1 MKAEFLDEPELEFG
15 HGGRHVDIRFGLMS
29 FGPLDVGSPRRPQDI
44 SVAIIG
50 TGETI
55 DGMSRWF
62 EVCRKELPAKDSP
75 RPNLFPRFPGFDKTT
90 PFQAKL
96 ALDPTLQGRIH
107 QRDLDRVIA
116 GPTDRLIADSVE
128 LFLGEARRLI
138 EKARCDV
145 VVCAPPAQ
153 LMDAVDPLASGRI
166 PGQEEP
172 DADESSTPLPPVAFH
187 DVLKARG
194 MPLGVPIQMIRPS
207 TYGGRA
213 RRRRHQGSSRPDAVQ
228 DPATRAWNVHTA
240 LYYKAGGVPWRLQRD
255 PSALTT
261 CYVGISFY
269 KSADGERLLTSMAQV
284 FDERGDGVIVR
295 GGPAEVHK
303 DDRQAHLEQGAI
315 QSLITHALKAYRGE
329 HRTAPARILV
339 HKTSLFNADEIA
351 GCVSA
356 ASDAAIDTLELLTVR
371 SGQIRAFRTGVY
383 PPLRGTFIT
392 LDEQQQLLYT
402 RGSVAFF
409 SAYPGLYV
417 PHPLDLLP
425 AAIES
430 PPIQLA
436 AEILA
441 LSKMNWNNTQFDGG
455 WPITLRAAK
464 QVAAILRQCSD
475 EAAVQARYAYY
486 M

>member
-1 MKAEFLDEPELEFG
+1 MKAEFLDEPELAFG
-15 HGGRHVDIRFGLMS
+15 YGGRHVDIRFGLMS
-29 FGPLDVGSPRRPQDI
+29 FGPLDLGNPRRPQDI

-62 EVCRKELPAKDSP
+62 ETCRNEIPAKDSP

-90 PFQAKL
+90 PFQATL
-96 ALDPTLQGRIH
+96 ALDSTLQGQIH

-116 GPTDRLIADSVE
+116 GPTNRLIADSVE
-128 LFLGEARRLI
+128 LFLEEARRLI

-145 VVCAPPAQ
+145 VVCVPPAQ

-172 DADESSTPLPPVAFH
+172 DADESSTLLPPVAFH

-194 MPLGVPIQMIRPS
+194 MTLGVPIQMIRPS

-213 RRRRHQGSSRPDAVQ
+213 RHRIRQRSSRPEAVQ

-255 PSALTT
+255 PFALTT

-269 KSADGERLLTSMAQV
+269 KAADGERLLTSMAQV
-284 FDERGDGVIVR
+284 FDERGYGVIVR
-295 GGPAEVHK
+295 GGPAEMHK
-303 DDRQAHLEQGAI
+303 DDRQAHLEGEAI
-315 QSLITHALKAYRGE
+315 QSLIKHALKAYRGE

-351 GCVSA
+351 GCTSA
-356 ASDAAIDTLELLTVR
+356 ASDAAIDMLELLTVR
-371 SGQIRAFRTGVY
+371 SGQTHAFRTGVY

-392 LDEQQQLLYT
+392 LDERQQILYT
-402 RGSVAFF
+402 RGSVPFF

-430 PPIQLA
+430 PSIQLA

-475 EAAVQARYAYY
+475 KAAVQARYAYY

>member
-29 FGPLDVGSPRRPQDI
+29 FGPLDIGSPRRPQDI

-62 EVCRKELPAKDSP
+62 EACRNELPAKDSP

-194 MPLGVPIQMIRPS
+194 MTLGVPIQMIRPS

-228 DPATRAWNVHTA
+228 DPATRAWNVHTHG
-240 LYYKAGGVPWRLQRD
+240 LR
-255 PSALTT
+255 
-261 CYVGISFY
+261 
-269 KSADGERLLTSMAQV
+269 
-284 FDERGDGVIVR
+284 
-295 GGPAEVHK
+295 
-303 DDRQAHLEQGAI
+303 
-315 QSLITHALKAYRGE
+315 
-329 HRTAPARILV
+329 
-339 HKTSLFNADEIA
+339 N
-351 GCVSA
+351 
-356 ASDAAIDTLELLTVR
+356 EL
-371 SGQIRAFRTGVY
+371 
-383 PPLRGTFIT
+383 P
-392 LDEQQQLLYT
+392 
-402 RGSVAFF
+402 F
-409 SAYPGLYV
+409 ST
-417 PHPLDLLP
+417 
-425 AAIES
+425 
-430 PPIQLA
+430 
-436 AEILA
+436 
-441 LSKMNWNNTQFDGG
+441 K
-455 WPITLRAAK
+455 
-464 QVAAILRQCSD
+464 
-475 EAAVQARYAYY
+475 
-486 M
+486 

>member
-1 MKAEFLDEPELEFG
+1 
-15 HGGRHVDIRFGLMS
+15 MS
-29 FGPLDVGSPRRPQDI
+29 FGPLDVNSPRRPQDI

-55 DGMSRWF
+55 DGMSDLF
-62 EVCRKELPAKDSP
+62 QACRNELPAKDSP

-96 ALDPTLQGRIH
+96 ALDPTLQGQVQ
-107 QRDLDRVIA
+107 QRALDRVIA
-116 GPTDRLIADSVE
+116 GPTDRLIVDSVE
-128 LFLGEARRLI
+128 LFLEEARRLI

-145 VVCAPPAQ
+145 VVCAPPAE
-153 LMDAVDPLASGRI
+153 LMDAVDPLASGLT

-172 DADESSTPLPPVAFH
+172 DADESSTRLPPVAFH

-194 MPLGVPIQMIRPS
+194 MALGVPIQMIRPS

-213 RRRRHQGSSRPDAVQ
+213 RRRRHQTSSRPTAVQ

-240 LYYKAGGVPWRLQRD
+240 LYYKAGGIPWRLQRD

-315 QSLITHALKAYRGE
+315 QSLITYALQAYRRE

-339 HKTSLFNADEIA
+339 HKTSLFNDDEIA
-351 GCVSA
+351 GCASA
-356 ASDAAIDTLELLTVR
+356 ASNATIDAMELLTIR
-371 SGQIRAFRTGVY
+371 SGQTRAFRSGVY

-392 LDEQQQLLYT
+392 LDERQQLLYT

-417 PHPLDLLP
+417 PRPLDLLP

-430 PPIQLA
+430 APVQLA

-475 EAAVQARYAYY
+475 DADVQARYAYY